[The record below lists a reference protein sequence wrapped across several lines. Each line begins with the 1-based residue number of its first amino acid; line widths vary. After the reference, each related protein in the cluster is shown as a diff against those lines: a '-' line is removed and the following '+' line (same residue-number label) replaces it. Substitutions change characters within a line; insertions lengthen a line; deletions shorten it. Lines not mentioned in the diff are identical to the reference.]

1 MPPVS
6 AFVQISVEVLTWF
19 WLNVSEW
26 VEELG
31 TSVLTV
37 EVETVV
43 AIGMNLTKDNMQFI
57 NRHTDTFTVK

>member
-1 MPPVS
+1 
-6 AFVQISVEVLTWF
+6 
-19 WLNVSEW
+19 LNVSEW